1 MSQNDLLSSAL
12 SKIHN
17 AEKVAKREC
26 EVKSS
31 KIIKKVLEIMNEK
44 GYIGGFK
51 QIDDGKG
58 GLLVVNLIGKVNRCG
73 GIKPRNPIKV
83 DDFEKFEKRFLIAKG
98 FGMLIISTTK
108 GIMTHDEAKKNK
120 LGGRLL
126 AYCY

>member
-31 KIIKKVLEIMNEK
+31 KMIKKVLEIMNEK

-58 GLLVVNLIGKVNRCG
+58 GLLLVSLIGKVNKCG
-73 GIKPRNPIKV
+73 GVKPRYPLKV
-83 DDFEKFEKRFLIAKG
+83 DDFEKFEKRYLIAKG

-108 GIMTHDEAKKNK
+108 GIMTHDDAKKNN
-120 LGGRLL
+120 LGGKLL

>member
-12 SKIHN
+12 SKIFN

-31 KIIKKVLEIMNEK
+31 RIIKRVLEIMNEK

-51 QIDDGKG
+51 QVDDGRG
-58 GLLVVNLIGKVNRCG
+58 GLLVVNLLGKVNKCG
-73 GIKPRNPIKV
+73 GVKPRYPMKI
-83 DDFEKFEKRFLIAKG
+83 DDFEKFEKRYLIAKG
-98 FGMLIISTTK
+98 FGMLIVSTTK
-108 GIMTHDEAKKNK
+108 GIMTHDEAKKSK
-120 LGGRLL
+120 LGGRLI